1 MNNGGSRI
9 LFFSFGSHNTIIC
22 LLLLR
27 LSFAGLTGQAKEKTD
42 KHQECMPSARPH
54 KLHKIVTLIDIS
66 FRSNASCFLN
76 RYSSVAIST
85 PAPTCTTGNGPTKV
99 PAPGRLD

>member
-1 MNNGGSRI
+1 
-9 LFFSFGSHNTIIC
+9 
-22 LLLLR
+22 
-27 LSFAGLTGQAKEKTD
+27 
-42 KHQECMPSARPH
+42 MPSARPQ
-54 KLHKIVTLIDIS
+54 KLHKIVIDIP